1 MHDSV
6 YSSQPLL
13 MRFLVRSWEFR
24 HPSAWVTVRMVCG
37 IFNVGLAL
45 LLFSYG
51 YWLGAVPL
59 AGSALIFWT
68 VYRLQLSTR
77 RQPAV

>member
-1 MHDSV
+1 
-6 YSSQPLL
+6 

-51 YWLGAVPL
+51 YWVGAVPP
-59 AGSALIFWT
+59 AG
-68 VYRLQLSTR
+68 R
-77 RQPAV
+77 R